1 MNILKATKRTTAS
14 TGQLNKL
21 RSEGFIPAILYGGK
35 KSNLNISLKKLHLQD
50 LVRTETFMSKVFD
63 LDIDG
68 NPEKVLPRDIAYD
81 PVSDEPIHIDFIRI
95 TKGSIL
101 TLEIPVKF
109 INSDKSPGLKK
120 GGVLNIV
127 RRKVELK
134 CPTEN
139 IPNEIVVDLDN
150 TEINTSLKISSVK
163 LPENVVPTITDRDF
177 VIATVVAP
185 TILVEPE
192 KVEETVAEGEIP
204 AEGATEDSEGAEKT
218 EGDKDKTAKPSDDKA
233 KAASGDK
240 GKTVKPS
247 DDKTKTASDDK
258 GKTAKPSDDKTKA
271 ASGDKG
277 KSSNKETKKK

>member
-1 MNILKATKRTTAS
+1 MNVLKATKRTSAS
-14 TGQLNKL
+14 RGQVNKL
-21 RSEGFIPAILYGGK
+21 RSDGFIPAVLYGGK

-68 NPEKVLPRDIAYD
+68 NPEKVLPREIAYD

-109 INSDKSPGLKK
+109 INSEKSPGLKK

-192 KVEETVAEGEIP
+192 KVEEATAEGETP
-204 AEGATEDSEGAEKT
+204 AEGTTEGAEGAEKA
-218 EGDKDKTAKPSDDKA
+218 EGEKS
-233 KAASGDK
+233 
-240 GKTVKPS
+240 S
-247 DDKTKTASDDK
+247 DDKTKAASSDK
-258 GKTAKPSDDKTKA
+258 GKAAKPSDDKTKA
-271 ASGDKG
+271 PSGEKG
-277 KSSNKETKKK
+277 KASSKEAKKK

>member
-1 MNILKATKRTTAS
+1 MNILKATKRTSAS
-14 TGQLNKL
+14 TGQINKL
-21 RSEGFIPAILYGGK
+21 RSEGFIPAVLYGGK

-50 LVRTETFMSKVFD
+50 LIRTETFMSKVFD

-68 NPEKVLPRDIAYD
+68 KPEKVLPRQIAYD

-95 TKGSIL
+95 VKDSIL

-134 CPTEN
+134 CPIEN
-139 IPNEIVVDLDN
+139 IPDEIVIDLDN

-163 LPENVVPTITDRDF
+163 LPEGIVPTITDRDF

-192 KVEETVAEGEIP
+192 KIEETIDEGEVP
-204 AEGATEDSEGAEKT
+204 AEGAAEGAEDTTKT
-218 EGDKDKTAKPSDDKA
+218 EEDKDKIAKSSDEKSKTTSGDKGKAAKPSDDKA
-233 KAASGDK
+233 KTASGDK
-240 GKTVKPS
+240 GK
-247 DDKTKTASDDK
+247 
-258 GKTAKPSDDKTKA
+258 A
-271 ASGDKG
+271 AS
-277 KSSNKETKKK
+277 KETKKK

>member
-1 MNILKATKRTTAS
+1 MNVLKATKRITTS
-14 TGQLNKL
+14 SGQINKL
-21 RSEGFIPAILYGGK
+21 RSDGFIPAVLYGGK

-50 LVRTETFMSKVFD
+50 LIKTETFMSKVFD

-68 NPEKVLPRDIAYD
+68 SPEKVLPKDIAYD

-95 TKGSIL
+95 AKGLIL

-150 TEINTSLKISSVK
+150 TEINSSLKISSVK
-163 LPENVVPTITDRDF
+163 LPENVIPTITDRDF
-177 VIATVVAP
+177 VIATIAPP

-192 KVEETVAEGEIP
+192 KTDEEAPAEGETP
-204 AEGATEDSEGAEKT
+204 AEGTAEGDTEEAAATEEGKNKSAKPVDDKSKDKSAKAAD
-218 EGDKDKTAKPSDDKA
+218 GKAKVVSSDKDKSA
-233 KAASGDK
+233 
-240 GKTVKPS
+240 
-247 DDKTKTASDDK
+247 
-258 GKTAKPSDDKTKA
+258 
-271 ASGDKG
+271 
-277 KSSNKETKKK
+277 NKEKGTKKK

>member
-1 MNILKATKRTTAS
+1 MSTLKAIKRTSAS
-14 TGQLNKL
+14 TGQVNKL
-21 RSEGFIPAILYGGK
+21 RSDGFIPAVLYGGK

-50 LVRTETFMSKVFD
+50 LIRTETFLSKVFD

-68 NPEKVLPRDIAYD
+68 NPEKVLPREIAYD

-95 TKGSIL
+95 VKGSIL
-101 TLEIPVKF
+101 TLEIPVRF

-139 IPNEIVVDLDN
+139 IPNEIVVDLNN

-163 LPENVVPTITDRDF
+163 LPENIVPTITDRDF

-185 TILVEPE
+185 TILVE
-192 KVEETVAEGEIP
+192 
-204 AEGATEDSEGAEKT
+204 
-218 EGDKDKTAKPSDDKA
+218 
-233 KAASGDK
+233 
-240 GKTVKPS
+240 
-247 DDKTKTASDDK
+247 
-258 GKTAKPSDDKTKA
+258 
-271 ASGDKG
+271 
-277 KSSNKETKKK
+277 TKKVA

>member
-1 MNILKATKRTTAS
+1 MNILKATKRTTNS
-14 TGQLNKL
+14 TGQINKL
-21 RSEGFIPAILYGGK
+21 RSDGFIPAVLYGGK

-50 LVRTETFMSKVFD
+50 LIRTGAFMSKVFD

-68 NPEKVLPRDIAYD
+68 SPEKVLPREIAYD

-163 LPENVVPTITDRDF
+163 LPANIVPTITDRDF

-185 TILVEPE
+185 TILIEPE
-192 KVEETVAEGEIP
+192 KVEETAAEGEAP
-204 AEGATEDSEGAEKT
+204 AEDAVEDVEGAAKT
-218 EGDKDKTAKPSDDKA
+218 EEDKDKTAKPKPSDDKAKAASGDKGKTAKPSDDKA

-240 GKTVKPS
+240 GKPT
-247 DDKTKTASDDK
+247 
-258 GKTAKPSDDKTKA
+258 
-271 ASGDKG
+271 
-277 KSSNKETKKK
+277 NKETKKK